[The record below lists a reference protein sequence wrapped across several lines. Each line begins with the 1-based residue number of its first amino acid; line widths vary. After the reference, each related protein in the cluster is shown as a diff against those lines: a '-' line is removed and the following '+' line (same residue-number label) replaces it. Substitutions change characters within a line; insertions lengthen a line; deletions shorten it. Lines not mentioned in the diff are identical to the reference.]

1 MADEKKPVDG
11 TEEQA
16 DEAKSPETEL
26 TPETTSDAV
35 VTEEDDAAIVSDA
48 EDRETPA
55 TPDATRS
62 DEDTLDAA
70 DDHTPGDATVSDDAE
85 LTETVFADGEDSV
98 ADTGHDTVSDSD
110 VSDSAGL
117 SAEGRDTISDDAQ
130 IHSAGEAEMLAADAH
145 SSESEARSSDPAS
158 VHERLAS
165 SRAAS
170 AASATTGATA
180 AERTSH
186 ETVVERKGGFVPMLL
201 GGVIAA
207 ALGFGASSYQSGTW
221 PFETASEP
229 DSFRE
234 DTTAALDEQGAR
246 LDALAA
252 DVQSATDTANG
263 IDLSQLESAIEGLRA
278 DLDAAS
284 GSYDEL
290 AGRID
295 AIERRPIEES
305 VSPEAMAA
313 YENEL
318 NLLRDAIAQQR
329 QEVEEMTQQA
339 LDAESN
345 AEQQAA
351 LSKARAALSEVY
363 AALSAGAPYAEE
375 VNTIEA
381 NGVSVPAELSGPAG
395 DGVPTL
401 SALTEDYPPAARE
414 ALSQARR
421 LENDEASG
429 TRRFATFL
437 ADQVGARSV
446 TPRAGDA
453 PDAILSRAEAALR
466 DGDLQQALTELEAL
480 PDEAKAPLS
489 DWMDRAQTRV
499 AAVSAADG
507 LAQELNKE

>member
-16 DEAKSPETEL
+16 DEAKTPETEL

-35 VTEEDDAAIVSDA
+35 VTEEDDAAITSDA
-48 EDRETPA
+48 EDRERQETSGAAPDGETGDGAPA
-55 TPDATRS
+55 
-62 DEDTLDAA
+62 DAA
-70 DDHTPGDATVSDDAE
+70 ASDDAE

-98 ADTGHDTVSDSD
+98 ADAGEDTVSDT
-110 VSDSAGL
+110 DSP
-117 SAEGRDTISDDAQ
+117 SAEGDDTLSDDGQ
-130 IHSAGEAEMLAADAH
+130 IHSAGEAEMLAAEERTAGA
-145 SSESEARSSDPAS
+145 EGRASDPAS
-158 VHERLAS
+158 VHDRLAS
-165 SRAAS
+165 SRTAS
-170 AASATTGATA
+170 AASAVPASQG
-180 AERTSH
+180 TSH
-186 ETVVERKGGFVPMLL
+186 ETVVERRGGFVPMLL

-207 ALGFGASSYQSGTW
+207 ALGYGASSYQSGTW
-221 PFETASEP
+221 PFETAAEP

-234 DTTAALDEQGAR
+234 DTTTALGEQAAR
-246 LDALAA
+246 IDALAA
-252 DVQSATDTANG
+252 EVQTATDTANG
-263 IDLSQLESAIEGLRA
+263 IDLSGLEGAVEGLRA

-284 GSYDEL
+284 GSYDAL

-295 AIERRPIEES
+295 AIERRPVEES

-329 QEVEEMTQQA
+329 LEVEEMTQQA
-339 LDAESN
+339 LEAESN

-363 AALSAGAPYAEE
+363 AALSAGEPYAEQ

-381 NGVSVPAELSGPAG
+381 NGVSVSSELSGPAG

-401 SALTEDYPPAARE
+401 AALTEDYPPAARE
-414 ALSQARR
+414 ALSEARR
-421 LENDEASG
+421 LESDSETG

-446 TPRAGDA
+446 TPRSGDA

-489 DWMDRAQTRV
+489 DWMARAQTRV

>member
-11 TEEQA
+11 AEEQA
-16 DEAKSPETEL
+16 DEAKTPETEL

-35 VTEEDDAAIVSDA
+35 VTEEDDAEITSSEAGDDTPTGEI
-48 EDRETPA
+48 EDREA
-55 TPDATRS
+55 
-62 DEDTLDAA
+62 DETVAASGDDSLTDDDSLSEAGDDSLADDDSLSAAGEDSLADDDTLA
-70 DDHTPGDATVSDDAE
+70 S
-85 LTETVFADGEDSV
+85 GEDSV
-98 ADTGHDTVSDSD
+98 WDDT
-110 VSDSAGL
+110 L
-117 SAEGRDTISDDAQ
+117 EGDDQ
-130 IHSAGEAEMLAADAH
+130 IHSAGEAEMLAAEEQSSDSDAR
-145 SSESEARSSDPAS
+145 ESDPAS

-170 AASATTGATA
+170 RASAAPAPELAT
-180 AERTSH
+180 H
-186 ETVVERKGGFVPMLL
+186 ETVVERKGGFMPMLL

-207 ALGFGASSYQSGTW
+207 ALGYGASSYQSGTW
-221 PFETASEP
+221 PFETAAEP

-234 DTTAALDEQGAR
+234 DTTTALGEQAAR
-246 LDALAA
+246 IDALAA
-252 DVQSATDTANG
+252 EVQTATDTANG
-263 IDLSQLESAIEGLRA
+263 IDLSGLESAVEALRA

-284 GSYDEL
+284 GSYDAL

-295 AIERRPIEES
+295 AIERRPVEES

-329 QEVEEMTQQA
+329 LEVEEMTQQA
-339 LDAESN
+339 LEAESN
-345 AEQQAA
+345 AEEQAA

-363 AALSAGAPYAEE
+363 AALSAGEPYAEQ

-381 NGVSVPAELSGPAG
+381 NGVSVPSELSGPAG

-401 SALTEDYPPAARE
+401 AALTEDYPPAARE
-414 ALSQARR
+414 ALSEARR
-421 LENDEASG
+421 LESDAETG
-429 TRRFATFL
+429 TQRFATFL
-437 ADQVGARSV
+437 ADQIGARSV
-446 TPRAGDA
+446 TPRSGDA

-489 DWMDRAQTRV
+489 DWMARAQTRV

>member
-16 DEAKSPETEL
+16 DEAKTPETEL

-35 VTEEDDAAIVSDA
+35 VTEEDDAAITSDDK
-48 EDRETPA
+48 DRERQETSGAAPDEETGDGAPA
-55 TPDATRS
+55 
-62 DEDTLDAA
+62 DAA
-70 DDHTPGDATVSDDAE
+70 GSDDAE

-98 ADTGHDTVSDSD
+98 ADAGEDTVSDT
-110 VSDSAGL
+110 DSP
-117 SAEGRDTISDDAQ
+117 SAEGDDTLSDDGQ
-130 IHSAGEAEMLAADAH
+130 IHSAGEAEMLAAEERTAGT
-145 SSESEARSSDPAS
+145 EGRASDPAA
-158 VHERLAS
+158 VHDRLAS
-165 SRAAS
+165 SRTASAAS
-170 AASATTGATA
+170 AASAAQGA
-180 AERTSH
+180 SH
-186 ETVVERKGGFVPMLL
+186 ETVVERRGGFVPMLL

-207 ALGFGASSYQSGTW
+207 ALGYGASSYQSGTW
-221 PFETASEP
+221 PFETAAEP

-234 DTTAALDEQGAR
+234 DTATALDEQAAR
-246 LDALAA
+246 IDALAA
-252 DVQSATDTANG
+252 EVQTATDTANG
-263 IDLSQLESAIEGLRA
+263 IDLSGLEGAVEGLRA

-284 GSYDEL
+284 GSYDAL

-295 AIERRPIEES
+295 AIERRPVEES

-329 QEVEEMTQQA
+329 LEVEEMTQQA
-339 LDAESN
+339 LEAETN

-363 AALSAGAPYAEE
+363 AALSAGEPYAEP

-381 NGVSVPAELSGPAG
+381 NGVSVPSELSGPAG

-401 SALTEDYPPAARE
+401 AALTEDYPPAARE
-414 ALSQARR
+414 ALSEARR
-421 LENDEASG
+421 LESDSETG

-446 TPRAGDA
+446 TPRSGDA

-489 DWMDRAQTRV
+489 DWMARAQTRV

>member
-1 MADEKKPVDG
+1 VADEKKPVDG

-16 DEAKSPETEL
+16 DEAKTPETEL

-35 VTEEDDAAIVSDA
+35 VTEEDDAAITSDD
-48 EDRETPA
+48 EDRERQETSGAAPDDETGDGAPA
-55 TPDATRS
+55 
-62 DEDTLDAA
+62 DAA
-70 DDHTPGDATVSDDAE
+70 GSDDAE

-98 ADTGHDTVSDSD
+98 ADAGEDTVSDTYSP
-110 VSDSAGL
+110 
-117 SAEGRDTISDDAQ
+117 SAEGDDTLSDTLSDDGQ
-130 IHSAGEAEMLAADAH
+130 IHSAGEAEMLAAEERTGGTEGRA
-145 SSESEARSSDPAS
+145 SDPAS
-158 VHERLAS
+158 VHDRLAS
-165 SRAAS
+165 SRTAS
-170 AASATTGATA
+170 AASASQGA
-180 AERTSH
+180 SH
-186 ETVVERKGGFVPMLL
+186 ETVVERRGGFVPLLL

-207 ALGFGASSYQSGTW
+207 ALGYGASSYQSGTW
-221 PFETASEP
+221 PFETAAEP

-234 DTTAALDEQGAR
+234 DTTTALDEQAAR
-246 LDALAA
+246 IDALAA
-252 DVQSATDTANG
+252 EVQTATDTANG
-263 IDLSQLESAIEGLRA
+263 IDLSGLEGAVEGLRA

-284 GSYDEL
+284 GSYDAL

-295 AIERRPIEES
+295 AIERRPVEES

-329 QEVEEMTQQA
+329 LEVEEMTQQA
-339 LDAESN
+339 LEAETN

-363 AALSAGAPYAEE
+363 AALSAGEPYAEQ

-381 NGVSVPAELSGPAG
+381 NGVSVPSELSGPAG

-401 SALTEDYPPAARE
+401 AALTEDYPPAARE
-414 ALSQARR
+414 ALSEARR
-421 LENDEASG
+421 LESDSETGN
-429 TRRFATFL
+429 RRFATFL

-446 TPRAGDA
+446 TPRSGDA

-489 DWMDRAQTRV
+489 DWMARAQTRV